1 MSLYRNVVWFTK
13 GLREYTKS
21 GYESAAKQFVSGDLD
36 VDCSG
41 LSYMI
46 TGANSGI
53 GKQAAIEIAKR
64 GYFSL
69 FKTTGYAPLKYTFF
83 LQVAS
88 FIWSVGTQDMPKRLN
103 KKSRR

>member
-1 MSLYRNVVWFTK
+1 MTFYRNVIWFMK

-21 GYESAAKQFVSGDLD
+21 GYESAAKKFVSGDVD

-53 GKQAAIEIAKR
+53 GKHAAIEIAKR
-64 GYFSL
+64 GTHSIL
-69 FKTTGYAPLKYTFF
+69 R
-83 LQVAS
+83 
-88 FIWSVGTQDMPKRLN
+88 MN
-103 KKSRR
+103 